1 MFKKIFSGVLAM
13 VMVIS
18 LCSSVLAE
26 ENITVKLDDTVMEFE
41 AQPQMIN
48 DRTMVPFWEIF
59 EAMGALVAYNVDT
72 QTVSA
77 RKSFCTVEATIGKE
91 IIVVNGEEKEIDVA
105 PVIMDDIVFVP
116 VRFIAEAFNST
127 VEWDGETNTVI
138 ITSGELGDN
147 KEYSQ
152 KVGNVAFGY
161 FWHPNSSNNEYPD
174 YIKEEVAESVETI
187 KKLQNENT
195 VSFAFATDLH
205 YSKSA
210 NHDVRTKR
218 MTNAYKYI
226 AEKTG
231 IDMFILGGDYVNDGT
246 KEYKLNNYTELVK
259 HLDGIN
265 YFPVNG
271 NHDDN
276 SIWDAYLG
284 ADKSVNHLTAAELY
298 DTFYSHLEKTDVEF
312 DEENKGLYY
321 MLDDAE
327 SKVRYIF
334 LDAYDMEEIY
344 DDNGL
349 LLYKKQYL
357 SAFSQK
363 QIDWFVNKALSF
375 DEEGWSIVLVSH
387 SVVLPGKTAAE
398 SEHIGLLNEILSAY
412 RAGEKLQAKYNE
424 GYFEVSVDADFEETK
439 RGEIV
444 GVFAGHSHND
454 VCVTDEYNIPY
465 INTGSAIMYKDNGLR
480 TDGDKTEMLFDVIT
494 IDKEKQIIYMTRVGA
509 GEDRE
514 VSYSYPK

>member
-1 MFKKIFSGVLAM
+1 
-13 VMVIS
+13 
-18 LCSSVLAE
+18 
-26 ENITVKLDDTVMEFE
+26 
-41 AQPQMIN
+41 
-48 DRTMVPFWEIF
+48 
-59 EAMGALVAYNVDT
+59 
-72 QTVSA
+72 
-77 RKSFCTVEATIGKE
+77 
-91 IIVVNGEEKEIDVA
+91 
-105 PVIMDDIVFVP
+105 
-116 VRFIAEAFNST
+116 
-127 VEWDGETNTVI
+127 
-138 ITSGELGDN
+138 
-147 KEYSQ
+147 
-152 KVGNVAFGY
+152 
-161 FWHPNSSNNEYPD
+161 
-174 YIKEEVAESVETI
+174 
-187 KKLQNENT
+187 
-195 VSFAFATDLH
+195 
-205 YSKSA
+205 
-210 NHDVRTKR
+210 

-284 ADKSVNHLTAAELY
+284 ADKSVNHLTADELY
-298 DTFYSHLEKTDVEF
+298 DTFYIHLEKTDVEF